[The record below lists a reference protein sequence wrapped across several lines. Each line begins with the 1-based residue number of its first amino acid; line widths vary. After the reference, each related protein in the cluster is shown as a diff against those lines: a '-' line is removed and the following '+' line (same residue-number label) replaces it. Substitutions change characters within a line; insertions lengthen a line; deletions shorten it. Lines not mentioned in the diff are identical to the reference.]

1 MYAQLLESPRVLMA
15 RKPSVDE
22 TKLLPFARWLVE
34 NINRR
39 GWSVQRVA
47 DHADM
52 HVSQLHKIIKSYLPT
67 YSQYQRPGYD
77 KTVAIGRLFNDVR
90 GALESAGY
98 EDLTSSPENADEHT
112 ARALL
117 NAGLK
122 AAGFA
127 GLDDEITY
135 IPNPAER
142 TLLERYSNSDEA
154 GRRLI
159 DETAEMAAER
169 AALRASRAGAIGG
182 RAGD

>member
-1 MYAQLLESPRVLMA
+1 MHRLERRRLVLTEKPSELIAFAAWLHTA
-15 RKPSVDE
+15 RKARGYTQERLSELSSVDQGLISKYE
-22 TKLLPFARWLVE
+22 RAILQCPK
-34 NINRR
+34 
-39 GWSVQRVA
+39 
-47 DHADM
+47 
-52 HVSQLHKIIKSYLPT
+52 PT
-67 YSQYQRPGYD
+67 
-77 KTVAIGRLFNDVR
+77 VR
-90 GALESAGY
+90 ALGIALCP
-98 EDLTSSPENADEHT
+98 EDADEHT

-142 TLLERYSNSDEA
+142 TLLERYNNSDEA

-182 RAGD
+182 KWAGD

>member
-1 MYAQLLESPRVLMA
+1 MFCAVPLERVVPMPR
-15 RKPSVDE
+15 REPSSKP
-22 TKLLPFARWLVE
+22 LARWLRTSRVS
-34 NINRR
+34 R
-39 GWSVQRVA
+39 GLTIRELAALAGISHPRISQIEGGDTATR
-47 DHADM
+47 DM
-52 HVSQLHKIIKSYLPT
+52 IE
-67 YSQYQRPGYD
+67 
-77 KTVAIGRLFNDVR
+77 RLAR
-90 GALESAGY
+90 AL
-98 EDLTSSPENADEHT
+98 SPEGADEHT

-122 AAGFA
+122 ASGFA